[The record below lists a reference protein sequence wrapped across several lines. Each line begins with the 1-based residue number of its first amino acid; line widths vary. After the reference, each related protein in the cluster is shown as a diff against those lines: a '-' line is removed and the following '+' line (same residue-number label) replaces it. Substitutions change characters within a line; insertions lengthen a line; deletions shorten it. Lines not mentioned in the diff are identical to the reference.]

1 MLKTL
6 NHIIDFT
13 NIERIKFRNDVNG
26 LRAVAVLSVLIYHA
40 ELKIFT
46 AGYLGVDIFFVLS
59 GYLITNIII
68 SDLNSNKFSFKSF
81 YIRRIKR
88 ILPALFSVLIFTSV
102 SSYLFLT
109 PKMLLEYVK
118 SLIPSTFFY
127 SNIYFSNLDF
137 YNSEPARYMPLIHT
151 WSLAIE
157 EQFYIIF
164 PLFLYVV
171 YKYFKKYIFYIF
183 TLIIFISIYLNTST
197 DSIDKFYLI
206 QYRSW
211 ELILGSVIT
220 IVDNKF
226 PKNKYIAYIGSI
238 IMFFPILFFNDFWIT
253 DIEPK
258 LISLLGVSLILIFN
272 TEQNLLNNIFSSK
285 VFKKTGLWSYSI
297 YLFHQP
303 LFVFFR
309 LFEEKNL
316 PISWKSV
323 EKEINLNSYILFLLL
338 TLLIIFYQN

>member
-1 MLKTL
+1 MHKTL

-102 SSYLFLT
+102 SSFIFDT
-109 PKMLLEYVK
+109 KNAIRVRQI
-118 SLIPSTFFY
+118 SNSSTFFY

-197 DSIDKFYLI
+197 DSMDKFYLI

-238 IMFFPILFFNDFWIT
+238 IMFFPILFFNDF
-253 DIEPK
+253 
-258 LISLLGVSLILIFN
+258 G
-272 TEQNLLNNIFSSK
+272 
-285 VFKKTGLWSYSI
+285 
-297 YLFHQP
+297 
-303 LFVFFR
+303 
-309 LFEEKNL
+309 
-316 PISWKSV
+316 
-323 EKEINLNSYILFLLL
+323 
-338 TLLIIFYQN
+338 

>member
-171 YKYFKKYIFYIF
+171 YKYFKN
-183 TLIIFISIYLNTST
+183 ISFIYL
-197 DSIDKFYLI
+197 L
-206 QYRSW
+206 
-211 ELILGSVIT
+211 
-220 IVDNKF
+220 
-226 PKNKYIAYIGSI
+226 
-238 IMFFPILFFNDFWIT
+238 
-253 DIEPK
+253 
-258 LISLLGVSLILIFN
+258 
-272 TEQNLLNNIFSSK
+272 
-285 VFKKTGLWSYSI
+285 
-297 YLFHQP
+297 
-303 LFVFFR
+303 
-309 LFEEKNL
+309 
-316 PISWKSV
+316 
-323 EKEINLNSYILFLLL
+323 
-338 TLLIIFYQN
+338 